1 MLPKVT
7 RRLFD
12 LSCGRKQDA
21 SVGRLA
27 LERRI
32 TSGMRGAGRQ
42 AVDRH
47 SSSFPC
53 SCHLRPLP
61 PPFFLPEGDLDLGF
75 FALPFEPVGLCDLRC
90 SNLQLLPFLQV
101 PRA

>member
-7 RRLFD
+7 RRLFG

-61 PPFFLPEGDLDLGF
+61 PLLLPEGDLDLGF

-101 PRA
+101 PLT

>member
-7 RRLFD
+7 RRLFG
-12 LSCGRKQDA
+12 LSRDRKQDA

-47 SSSFPC
+47 TSSAPC
-53 SCHLRPLP
+53 SCHLRPFPLLP
-61 PPFFLPEGDLDLGF
+61 LPEGDLDLGF

-90 SNLQLLPFLQV
+90 SYLQLLPFLQV
-101 PRA
+101 PLA

>member
-1 MLPKVT
+1 VLPKVT
-7 RRLFD
+7 RRFFG

-32 TSGMRGAGRQ
+32 TSGMRGAGKQ

-53 SCHLRPLP
+53 SCHLRPFPLLP
-61 PPFFLPEGDLDLGF
+61 LPEGDLDLGF
-75 FALPFEPVGLCDLRC
+75 FALAFDPVRLCDLRC
-90 SNLQLLPFLQV
+90 SYLQLLPFLQV
-101 PRA
+101 PLA

>member
-7 RRLFD
+7 RRLFG
-12 LSCGRKQDA
+12 LSRGRKQDA

-53 SCHLRPLP
+53 SCHL
-61 PPFFLPEGDLDLGF
+61 PPFPLLPLPEGDLDLPF
-75 FALPFEPVGLCDLRC
+75 FFPLLFEPVGLCDLRC
-90 SNLQLLPFLQV
+90 SYLQLLPFLQV
-101 PRA
+101 PLA